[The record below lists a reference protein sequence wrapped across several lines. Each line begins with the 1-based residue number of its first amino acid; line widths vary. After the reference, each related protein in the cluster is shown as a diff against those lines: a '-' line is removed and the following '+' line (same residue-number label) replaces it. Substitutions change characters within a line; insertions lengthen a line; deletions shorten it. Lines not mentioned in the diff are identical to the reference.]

1 MFELPPLPDDLPWA
15 MPAYLFLDG
24 VSASKLANRL
34 LRWDNPAICLY
45 QGSRWQELSDI
56 SPYLVSLK
64 GAHDP
69 LLAYY
74 QENAALEWGYL
85 LFSAVDALMLSK
97 HWRRLLTVEHPSGME
112 VMPRIADPAVIHQL
126 LGLAQQ
132 TQSARWFGPIEHVC
146 LPDALQAT
154 WHQHARP
161 AHAAPEPCDTYRLT
175 DQELTALG
183 EVEFR
188 RSVLGLSEHLHTYF
202 PEFMA
207 SYPAQERLRYAQQVA
222 QEAYQQGFTSEQEIT
237 LYANV
242 LGYLAGRPLA
252 DHADIVELLT
262 VSTQHSPLTRVQ
274 RAAELAQSR
283 AAGPQGGRP

>member
-1 MFELPPLPDDLPWA
+1 MFELPPLSDDLPWA
-15 MPAYLFLDG
+15 TPGYLLLDG
-24 VSASKLANRL
+24 VSASNLAQRL
-34 LRWDNPAICLY
+34 LHWDNPAYCLY

-56 SPYLVSLK
+56 SPYLISLK

-85 LFSAVDALMLSK
+85 LFSTVDALMLCQ
-97 HWRRLLTVEHPSGME
+97 HWRRLLTVEHPSGIEFML
-112 VMPRIADPAVIHQL
+112 RIADPAVIHQL

-132 TQSARWFGPIEHVC
+132 AQTARWFGPVEHVC
-146 LPDALQAT
+146 LPDSLQAT
-154 WHQHARP
+154 WHQHTRP
-161 AHAAPEPCDTYRLT
+161 DHAAPDTLDTYRLT

-188 RSVLGLSEHLHTYF
+188 RSVFDLSDHLHTYF

-207 SYPAQERLRYAQQVA
+207 SHPGQGRLRYAQQVA

-242 LGYLAGRPLA
+242 FGYLAGQPLA
-252 DHADIVELLT
+252 DHPDIVELLT
-262 VSTQHSPLTRVQ
+262 VSTAQSPLTRLQ

-283 AAGPQGGRP
+283 AVTPQGGRL

>member
-1 MFELPPLPDDLPWA
+1 MFELPPLPDNLPWA
-15 MPAYLFLDG
+15 MPAYLLLDG
-24 VSASKLANRL
+24 VSASKLAQRL
-34 LRWDNPAICLY
+34 LRWDNPAYCLY
-45 QGSRWQELSDI
+45 RGSRWQELSDI
-56 SPYLVSLK
+56 SPYLISLK

-85 LFSAVDALMLSK
+85 LFSAVDALVLCQ
-97 HWRRLLTVEHPSGME
+97 HWRRLLSVEHPSGIE

-126 LGLAQQ
+126 LGLAQ
-132 TQSARWFGPIEHVC
+132 TARWFGPVEHVC
-146 LPDALQAT
+146 LPDSLQAT
-154 WHQHARP
+154 WHLHARP
-161 AHAAPEPCDTYRLT
+161 DHAAPDSPDPYRLT

-188 RSVLGLSEHLHTYF
+188 RWVFGLSDHLHTHF
-202 PEFMA
+202 PEFIA
-207 SYPAQERLRYAQQVA
+207 SYPAHERLRYAHQVA

-242 LGYLAGRPLA
+242 LGYLAGQPLA

-262 VSTQHSPLTRVQ
+262 VSTAQSPLTHLQ
-274 RAAELAQSR
+274 RAAVLAQSR
-283 AAGPQGGRP
+283 AAAPEGSRL

>member
-1 MFELPPLPDDLPWA
+1 MFELPPLPENLPWA
-15 MPAYLFLDG
+15 MPAYLLLDG
-24 VSASKLANRL
+24 VSASKLAQRL
-34 LRWDNPAICLY
+34 LRWDNPAYCLY
-45 QGSRWQELSDI
+45 QGSRWQQLSDI
-56 SPYLVSLK
+56 SPYLISLK

-74 QENAALEWGYL
+74 QENAAHEWGYV
-85 LFSAVDALMLSK
+85 LFSAVDALKLCQ
-97 HWRRLLTVEHPSGME
+97 HWRRLLAVEHPSGIE

-132 TQSARWFGPIEHVC
+132 AQTARWFGPIEHVC
-146 LPDALQAT
+146 LPDSLQAT

-161 AHAAPEPCDTYRLT
+161 DHAAPDTTDTYRLT

-183 EVEFR
+183 DVEFR
-188 RSVLGLSEHLHTYF
+188 RSVLDLSDHLHRCF

-207 SYPAQERLRYAQQVA
+207 SFTPPKRLRYAHQVA
-222 QEAYQQGFTSEQEIT
+222 QAAYQQGFTSEQEIT

-242 LGYLAGRPLA
+242 LGYLAGQPLA
-252 DHADIVELLT
+252 GHADIVELLT
-262 VSTQHSPLTRVQ
+262 VSTPQSPLKRLQ

-283 AAGPQGGRP
+283 AADLQGSRL

>member
-15 MPAYLFLDG
+15 TPAYLFLDG
-24 VSASKLANRL
+24 VSASNLAHRL
-34 LRWDNPAICLY
+34 LRWDNPAYCLY

-56 SPYLVSLK
+56 SPYLISLK

-85 LFSAVDALMLSK
+85 LFSAVDALVLCR
-97 HWRRLLTVEHPSGME
+97 HWRRLLTVEHPSGIE
-112 VMPRIADPAVIHQL
+112 VMLRIADPAVIHPL

-132 TQSARWFGPIEHVC
+132 AQTARWFGPLEHVC
-146 LPDALQAT
+146 LPDSLQAT

-161 AHAAPEPCDTYRLT
+161 DHTVPDTHDTYRLT
-175 DQELTALG
+175 DEELTVLG
-183 EVEFR
+183 AVEFR
-188 RSVLGLSEHLHTYF
+188 RSVFDLSDHLHRYF

-207 SYPAQERLRYAQQVA
+207 SHSAQERLLYAQRVA

-242 LGYLAGRPLA
+242 FGYLAGQPVS
-252 DHADIVELLT
+252 DHADIAELLT
-262 VSTQHSPLTRVQ
+262 VSTAQSPLTRLE

-283 AAGPQGGRP
+283 AVTQQGGRP